1 MQFLILKSRIP
12 NLASIMRFIDTFYM
26 QETMNTVLGQ
36 TMTVILSSLVLL
48 KDMNGERLGIS
59 EQEF

>member
-1 MQFLILKSRIP
+1 
-12 NLASIMRFIDTFYM
+12 MRFIDTFYM